1 VSRSV
6 VRSTGSSRV
15 RRGVLVGLV
24 LGVASV
30 LLSGCE
36 PSDIPRMLDMP
47 TPVTEQGKR
56 IFDLWQ
62 GSWVAAWVVGAITW
76 GLILWAVVAYRR
88 RAATAPAQT
97 RYNLPIEAMYTIL
110 PLIVIAVLFGYT
122 ARDQTE
128 ILKVSDHPQNTVNV
142 VAFRWSWTFNYVDQ
156 NTYDVGTPAGPL
168 PTLYLPVGE
177 SVKFTL
183 TSPDVIH
190 SFWIPAFL
198 FKMDVIPGKT
208 NQFELTPTKV
218 GTYSGKCAE
227 LCGVDHSRMLFV
239 VKVVTPEQYQAHMAE
254 LRASGQVGLLDTGR
268 VTDSVTGDVQGRTT
282 IGGSS

>member
-1 VSRSV
+1 VSPSV
-6 VRSTGSSRV
+6 ARSTGSRRV
-15 RRGVLVGLV
+15 RRAVLVGGL
-24 LGVASV
+24 LAGASV
-30 LLSGCE
+30 LLSGCS
-36 PSDIPRMLDMP
+36 PADIPRMLDIS
-47 TPVTEQGKR
+47 TPVTKEGQR
-56 IFDLWQ
+56 IYDLWQ
-62 GSWVAAWVVGAITW
+62 GSWVAAWAVGALTW

-88 RAATAPAQT
+88 RAPQAPAQT

-128 ILKVSDHPQNTVNV
+128 LLKVSAKPQNTVNV
-142 VAFRWSWTFNYVDQ
+142 VAFRWSWTFNYVDE

-177 SVKFTL
+177 TVKFEL

-190 SFWIPAFL
+190 SFWVPAFL

-208 NQFELTPTKV
+208 NQFELTPTKL

-239 VKVVTPEQYQAHMAE
+239 VKVVTPEEFASHMAE
-254 LRASGQVGLLDTGR
+254 LKASGNVGLLDTGR

>member
-110 PLIVIAVLFGYT
+110 PLIIIAVLFGYT

-142 VAFRWSWTFNYVDQ
+142 VAFRWSWTFNYVDE

>member
-1 VSRSV
+1 VSRS
-6 VRSTGSSRV
+6 SASRA
-15 RRGVLVGLV
+15 RRGLLAGAGLAAAAV
-24 LGVASV
+24 V
-30 LLSGCE
+30 LSGCS
-36 PSDIPRMLDMP
+36 PADIPHMLDISS
-47 TPVTEQGKR
+47 PVTKQGER

-62 GSWVAAWVVGAITW
+62 GSWVAAWAVGAITW

-88 RAATAPAQT
+88 RAAAHTPSQT
-97 RYNLPIEAMYTIL
+97 RYNLPIEAMYTIV
-110 PLIVIAVLFGYT
+110 PLIVIMVLFGYT

-128 ILKVSDHPQNTVNV
+128 LLKVSAHPQNTVNV

-156 NTYDVGTPAGPL
+156 NTYDVGAPAGPL

-177 SVKFTL
+177 TVKFTL

-208 NQFELTPTKV
+208 NQFELTPTKL

-239 VKVVTPEQYQAHMAE
+239 VKVVTPDEFTQHMAD

-268 VTDSVTGDVQGRTT
+268 VTNSVTGDVQGRTT